1 MMLPPE
7 RIGPEALAA
16 IGLPAGTRIEP
27 TGGATGE
34 TWKVWHA
41 DTPFALRCTAPDI
54 GVRAQIAAMNAA
66 REAGLPVPEVVC
78 HARTPSVEVVL
89 STWLRGKTM
98 AHVLRAGLASP
109 YHMGQLMGRTQRRLH
124 GIPAPAGVS
133 DAIDARAAAP
143 AAPGGTSAAE
153 AAADVLL
160 HMDLHPSNVLVDGDI
175 VSGIVDWVNARH
187 GHPLLELART
197 YLLLTVDPA
206 LPSLPA
212 SP

>member
-1 MMLPPE
+1 
-7 RIGPEALAA
+7 
-16 IGLPAGTRIEP
+16 
-27 TGGATGE
+27 
-34 TWKVWHA
+34 
-41 DTPFALRCTAPDI
+41 
-54 GVRAQIAAMNAA
+54 
-66 REAGLPVPEVVC
+66 
-78 HARTPSVEVVL
+78 
-89 STWLRGKTM
+89 
-98 AHVLRAGLASP
+98 
-109 YHMGQLMGRTQRRLH
+109 MGRTQRRLH
-124 GIPAPAGVS
+124 GIPAPAGRS

-212 SP
+212 SPGNS